1 VEANERDKLIELI
14 SNAVA
19 VNEKLL
25 AQEKNFISAVAGSV
39 DTSSLQQMNEELS
52 DLCNKERLL
61 LAASESL
68 LQIMSNK

>member
-25 AQEKNFISAVAGSV
+25 AEEKNFISAVAGSV